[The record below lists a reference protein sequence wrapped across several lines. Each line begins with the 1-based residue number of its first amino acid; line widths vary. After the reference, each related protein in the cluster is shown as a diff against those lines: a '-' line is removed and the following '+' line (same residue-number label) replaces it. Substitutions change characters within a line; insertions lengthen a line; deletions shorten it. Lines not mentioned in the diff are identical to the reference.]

1 MKKYL
6 ITNSSL
12 IHIQIIPVLIII
24 FILYYIYNNYYNYY
38 NSTENFTPKI
48 RELYRPYVRNAR
60 IISEGFYD
68 THSSNMSNLFR
79 KFGIL

>member
-6 ITNSSL
+6 ITNGSL
-12 IHIQIIPVLIII
+12 IHISLIHIPTLIII
-24 FILYYIYNNYYNYY
+24 FVLYYIYNHYY

-48 RELYRPYVRNAR
+48 RELYRPYVRDAR